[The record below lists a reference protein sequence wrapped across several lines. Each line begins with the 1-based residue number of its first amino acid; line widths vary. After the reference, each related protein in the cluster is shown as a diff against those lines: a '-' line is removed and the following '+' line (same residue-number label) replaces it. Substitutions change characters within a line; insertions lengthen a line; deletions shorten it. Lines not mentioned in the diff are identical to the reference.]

1 MVSAATQVAI
11 TVAKW
16 VFRFGFILASI
27 VAFLVVLTL
36 AFSFVFI
43 TLNGNVLTDLFL
55 FVQMWLPFNLNVLL
69 SWLITIS
76 LIYVTYRISVIV
88 ILYIDKLLRD

>member
-27 VAFLVVLTL
+27 TAFLVVLTL

-55 FVQMWLPFNLNVLL
+55 MIQMWLPFNLNVLL

-76 LIYVTYRISVIV
+76 VVYITYRISVV
-88 ILYIDKLLRD
+88 TLLFIDRLLRD